1 MYNDSVIFCLSD
13 ILKNYDQRMTT
24 DDQMMLTGLRQILE
38 DYMPPSD
45 LDSFANILVVVKIAH
60 DRLFRDMMDFIRYFQ
75 FEGRSFLL

>member
-1 MYNDSVIFCLSD
+1 MYDSVIFCLSD

-45 LDSFANILVVVKIAH
+45 LDSFANILEVVKTAH

-75 FEGRSFLL
+75 FEGRSFLF

>member
-1 MYNDSVIFCLSD
+1 MENDHWWSNDAYRV
-13 ILKNYDQRMTT
+13 TT
-24 DDQMMLTGLRQILE
+24 DLE

-75 FEGRSFLL
+75 FEGRSFLF